1 MNVEVLR
8 DLIKKCDIYFEDQ
21 LISGELLLRVFTDFL
36 SEEADRQENKGSII
50 LHTASPCFDAIAV
63 AWSALAVIAGNGAD
77 VESIIRMLQPGER
90 VLCGKERGEF
100 IGIETDENGKE
111 WAVIRQG
118 KSSIR
123 KIGRKG
129 CDGRPVRS
137 TGHRHRL
144 HAGTGGSQRHPPSAS
159 SCGKSPGAGGKGR
172 QAADAVGAAAG
183 FDAGHCVMVTI

>member
-129 CDGRPVRS
+129 WSHYSVLRKFNEMRWTRNTPWKSCTGRIFVRS
-137 TGHRHRL
+137 
-144 HAGTGGSQRHPPSAS
+144 A
-159 SCGKSPGAGGKGR
+159 
-172 QAADAVGAAAG
+172 
-183 FDAGHCVMVTI
+183 

>member
-123 KIGRKG
+123 KIGKEKAGQALFRITEIQRDAMDAEYACG
-129 CDGRPVRS
+129 NRVRERISVRS
-137 TGHRHRL
+137 
-144 HAGTGGSQRHPPSAS
+144 A
-159 SCGKSPGAGGKGR
+159 
-172 QAADAVGAAAG
+172 
-183 FDAGHCVMVTI
+183 

>member
-129 CDGRPVRS
+129 WSGIIPYYGNSTRCDGREYAVEIVYGKNFCPFCLTVIRKTS
-137 TGHRHRL
+137 R
-144 HAGTGGSQRHPPSAS
+144 PSRMLPSLS
-159 SCGKSPGAGGKGR
+159 SWIVPKPI
-172 QAADAVGAAAG
+172 
-183 FDAGHCVMVTI
+183 VT

>member
-77 VESIIRMLQPGER
+77 HPNAS
-90 VLCGKERGEF
+90 
-100 IGIETDENGKE
+100 
-111 WAVIRQG
+111 A
-118 KSSIR
+118 
-123 KIGRKG
+123 GRKG
-129 CDGRPVRS
+129 TLRKGTWRVY
-137 TGHRHRL
+137 RH
-144 HAGTGGSQRHPPSAS
+144 
-159 SCGKSPGAGGKGR
+159 
-172 QAADAVGAAAG
+172 
-183 FDAGHCVMVTI
+183 

>member
-77 VESIIRMLQPGER
+77 VESIIRYSAER
-90 VLCGKERGEF
+90 NVESLSALKRMKTEK
-100 IGIETDENGKE
+100 NG
-111 WAVIRQG
+111 R
-118 KSSIR
+118 
-123 KIGRKG
+123 
-129 CDGRPVRS
+129 
-137 TGHRHRL
+137 
-144 HAGTGGSQRHPPSAS
+144 
-159 SCGKSPGAGGKGR
+159 
-172 QAADAVGAAAG
+172 
-183 FDAGHCVMVTI
+183 